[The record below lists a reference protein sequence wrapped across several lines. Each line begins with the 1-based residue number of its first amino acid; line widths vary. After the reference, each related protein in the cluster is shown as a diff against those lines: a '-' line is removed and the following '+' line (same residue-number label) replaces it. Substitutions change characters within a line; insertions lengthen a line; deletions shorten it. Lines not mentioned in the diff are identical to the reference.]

1 MAFKGKLAW
10 FSISAFVSPTL
21 LKIGVQHQ
29 HMTLVW
35 ALSPVVGF
43 FLTPLLGSVSDRC
56 HHPMGR
62 RRPFIILLSI
72 GVLLGLLLVP
82 NGEEIGYAMGD
93 FYTML
98 NETLPLNQTSKKLP
112 HRTTAIDSDQEFT
125 EMLTSES
132 SSHTWGIFF
141 TILGT
146 VLLDFDAD
154 ACQSPS
160 RAYLLDVTLPED
172 HARGL
177 STFTIMAGLGG
188 AVGYSLGG
196 INWDATRIG
205 VALGG
210 HVRAV
215 FTLITFIFVFCV
227 SATITSFREVPLG
240 LLESMAPI
248 DDEKGDGI
256 SSYGALDHNDEDGT
270 LSAEEKKK
278 KMSLKLGV
286 ENSGYSNIPGDT
298 MAETSFTAEP
308 AQPAPT
314 VTSEPGVQSLAYYLK
329 SIVFMP
335 HSLRMVCLV
344 KKFFQKC
351 KACNQLCCRPI
362 LDKFV
367 LLDGSCLLLAVFHGL
382 CGRSCLQWRP

>member
-1 MAFKGKLAW
+1 M
-10 FSISAFVSPTL
+10 SPTL

-35 ALSPVVGF
+35 ALSPIVGF
-43 FLTPLLGSVSDRC
+43 FLTPLLGSLSDRC

-72 GVLLGLLLVP
+72 GVLIGLLLVP
-82 NGEEIGYAMGD
+82 NGEDIGYAMGD
-93 FYTML
+93 FYSL
-98 NETLPLNQTSKKLP
+98 PNETTSLNQTKMLP
-112 HRTTAIDSDQEFT
+112 HRTTAVDSNQELS
-125 EMLTSES
+125 EMLTTTS

-172 HARGL
+172 HAKGL

-188 AVGYSLGG
+188 AFGYSLGG

-205 VALGG
+205 QALGG

-215 FTLITFIFVFCV
+215 FTIITITFIFCV
-227 SATITSFREVPLG
+227 AATISSFREIPLAM
-240 LLESMAPI
+240 LESFSNLS
-248 DDEKGDGI
+248 DEEKVANN
-256 SSYGALDHNDEDGT
+256 SYGTLDQKEDGN
-270 LSAEEKKK
+270 AVDNE
-278 KMSLKLGV
+278 
-286 ENSGYSNIPGDT
+286 GYSTLPGENV
-298 MAETSFTAEP
+298 AETSFTASQLPKPPVIPQED
-308 AQPAPT
+308 
-314 VTSEPGVQSLAYYLK
+314 GVQSLAYYLK

-335 HSLRMVCLV
+335 RSMKMVCLTNLFCWMAHV
-344 KKFFQKC
+344 CYSLYFT
-351 KACNQLCCRPI
+351 
-362 LDKFV
+362 DFV
-367 LLDGSCLLLAVFHGL
+367 GEAVFNGDPKVL
-382 CGRSCLQWRP
+382 KA